1 MTLASETAA
10 WKKQNT
16 CKIACILYYL
26 PVLVRAISGTAGPVI
41 KATQVFLLWGNAVHI
56 SA

>member
-10 WKKQNT
+10 WKKQKA
-16 CKIACILYYL
+16 CKIARILYYL
-26 PVLVRAISGTAGPVI
+26 PVLVRVISGTVGPVI
-41 KATQVFLLWGNAVHI
+41 KATQVVLLWGNAVHI